1 VSLQTTSSIP
11 QLYNT
16 SFASAAAAAAAAAPP
31 PLVTATLLQATP
43 SEIHETLEIPP
54 NLPTP
59 SQTQSKNPI
68 KNKQINK
75 ILVKYGKALHETY
88 TRRSTGS
95 DRFLFF
101 RRFSCQLPFPP
112 PPPSHFLSPSS
123 SLGFTKR

>member
-16 SFASAAAAAAAAAPP
+16 SFAAAAAAAPP

-59 SQTQSKNPI
+59 NQTQSRNPI
-68 KNKQINK
+68 TNKQINK
-75 ILVKYGKALHETY
+75 
-88 TRRSTGS
+88 S
-95 DRFLFF
+95 
-101 RRFSCQLPFPP
+101 
-112 PPPSHFLSPSS
+112 
-123 SLGFTKR
+123 